1 MCLRQTFTQS
11 CMIQTVFDAT
21 NHCRRSML
29 HTGFDA
35 TNNLRCYR
43 QFQRYSQCSTLQ
55 MDVYHTNGLGHTR
68 RLENVHCPAAFN
80 LLQLTRFVI
89 TARCPRAEDCRHGVF
104 AERHVRTMER
114 SGWFVLR

>member
-1 MCLRQTFTQS
+1 MLQTISTLQP
-11 CMIQTVFDAT
+11 VLDAT
-21 NHCRRSML
+21 NGRLRYKRSWSYPTVGEC
-29 HTGFDA
+29 HGNA
-35 TNNLRCYR
+35 
-43 QFQRYSQCSTLQ
+43 
-55 MDVYHTNGLGHTR
+55 
-68 RLENVHCPAAFN
+68 HCPAAFN